1 MTTLGPGARHLPVP
15 ASRPTSHSARNGWFH
30 ANPHL
35 PDAEFVGTYVHSYDS
50 SHRLPYPSPIP
61 AMRPSDDVP
70 VRPRSSTPIY
80 DALYAEYRRSFKAL
94 PGDRS
99 GEEGADFAPFDSL
112 PSTVDW
118 DRISSW
124 GRAGPWEA
132 TGRRRR
138 RNPPPALPP
147 GNRDDHGHGAGD
159 RRHGL

>member
-1 MTTLGPGARHLPVP
+1 MMTPGPGAARHARREAVP
-15 ASRPTSHSARNGWFH
+15 TRRNTPHTARTGWLST
-30 ANPHL
+30 NPHL
-35 PDAEFVGTYVHSYDS
+35 SDSGVVGTYVHSYDS

-61 AMRPSDDVP
+61 AMRPSDDLP
-70 VRPRSSTPIY
+70 ALRGAATPIY

-99 GEEGADFAPFDSL
+99 GEEGSEFSPFDTL

-124 GRAGPWEA
+124 ESTGSWDA

-138 RNPPPALPP
+138 GSLPPPALPP
-147 GNRDDHGHGAGD
+147 GNRDD